1 MVKKLVFFLFTTVFS
16 FSYAQVGIG
25 TINPA
30 QSAALEI
37 YAVNNDKGL
46 LIPRLLEAE
55 KLNII
60 NPANGLLIY
69 QLDATV
75 GFYVYSTDSDSW
87 SKLTT
92 SQELLLIDKS
102 TVGLENADNTSD
114 LDKPI
119 SLITQSALNLKAPL
133 ASPTFTGTITSG
145 SISSTGT
152 ITASSFSGDGSGLT
166 GITPSVADGSIT
178 SAKIEDATISN
189 ADISSDAEIDQS
201 KISGLSDSLSS
212 KAPLASPIFTG
223 TITTGSISSTGT
235 ITASSFSGDG
245 SGLINLPSSAG
256 LQSITEN
263 SKTGYRRADANPAYY
278 GNIGNRAIDLT
289 YSDSNSSSVGAK
301 GFASTAMGYNSLA
314 SGDYSTAIGKQT
326 TASGEYSTA
335 MGVGSIASGEG
346 SNAFGIFTQST
357 SQGATAMG
365 LGSVASGSMSTAM
378 GQISVAFGDNS
389 IAMGVNTRASDYGS
403 LVTGRYNSAGSS
415 VSENGSATDFDT
427 DNTAFVIGNGNW
439 DSLSDAFKVMFNGN
453 VTAAGT
459 ITSGSISS
467 TGTITAS
474 SFSGDGSGLINL
486 PSVADGSITSAKILD
501 ATISNADIS
510 SDAGIDQSKISGL
523 SDALSSKAPLASP
536 IFTGTITSGSISS
549 TGTITADFFSGDG
562 SRLTNLPSAGLQ
574 SITENSQTGYRRADA
589 NADNYG
595 DIGNRAIDL
604 TYSSSTSTFIGA
616 RGDYSL
622 TMGFETNAIGDYS
635 TAMGTAT
642 TAMGDYSTAIGNNT
656 VALGDYST
664 AMGQE
669 SLAIGNGSFSTGKQT
684 QAPGYYST
692 AMGDNTKASH
702 YGSLVIGR
710 YNLAGSLVSPE
721 ENQYAFDTD
730 NTAFVVGNGSSG
742 SSSDAFKV
750 MFNGNVTAAGTISAK
765 IYKLTAPTG
774 INAQTTTTLDLSL
787 GNVLTVNLTSSIT
800 SLIINNPV
808 IGTYLIKFVQ
818 DGTGGREVAFPSGW
832 KWSGGIAPVVT
843 TSREKT
849 DIVTL
854 IYDGS
859 SYYAA
864 ISQNF

>member
-1 MVKKLVFFLFTTVFS
+1 VIEKTLTGFTS
-16 FSYAQVGIG
+16 GSGQISESDNILQAIQKADG
-25 TINPA
+25 NLA
-30 QSAALEI
+30 SAVANVTLAFDEVSNAI
-37 YAVNNDKGL
+37 TTLNND
-46 LIPRLLEAE
+46 R
-55 KLNII
+55 
-60 NPANGLLIY
+60 
-69 QLDATV
+69 
-75 GFYVYSTDSDSW
+75 
-87 SKLTT
+87 
-92 SQELLLIDKS
+92 
-102 TVGLENADNTSD
+102 
-114 LDKPI
+114 
-119 SLITQSALNLKAPL
+119 APL
-133 ASPTFTGTITSG
+133 ASPIFTGTITSG

-152 ITASSFSGDGSGLT
+152 ITADFFSGDGSRLT

-189 ADISSDAEIDQS
+189 VDISSDAE
-201 KISGLSDSLSS
+201 
-212 KAPLASPIFTG
+212 
-223 TITTGSISSTGT
+223 
-235 ITASSFSGDG
+235 
-245 SGLINLPSSAG
+245 
-256 LQSITEN
+256 
-263 SKTGYRRADANPAYY
+263 
-278 GNIGNRAIDLT
+278 
-289 YSDSNSSSVGAK
+289 
-301 GFASTAMGYNSLA
+301 
-314 SGDYSTAIGKQT
+314 
-326 TASGEYSTA
+326 
-335 MGVGSIASGEG
+335 
-346 SNAFGIFTQST
+346 
-357 SQGATAMG
+357 
-365 LGSVASGSMSTAM
+365 
-378 GQISVAFGDNS
+378 
-389 IAMGVNTRASDYGS
+389 
-403 LVTGRYNSAGSS
+403 
-415 VSENGSATDFDT
+415 
-427 DNTAFVIGNGNW
+427 
-439 DSLSDAFKVMFNGN
+439 
-453 VTAAGT
+453 
-459 ITSGSISS
+459 
-467 TGTITAS
+467 
-474 SFSGDGSGLINL
+474 
-486 PSVADGSITSAKILD
+486 
-501 ATISNADIS
+501 
-510 SDAGIDQSKISGL
+510 IDQSKISGL

-549 TGTITADFFSGDG
+549 TGTITASSFSGDG
-562 SRLTNLPSAGLQ
+562 SGLTNLPSAGLQ
-574 SITENSQTGYRRADA
+574 SITENSKTGYRRADA

-604 TYSSSTSTFIGA
+604 TYSSSTSTLIGA

-642 TAMGDYSTAIGNNT
+642 TAMGVYSTAIGNNT

-669 SLAIGNGSFSTGKQT
+669 SLAIGNGSFSIGKQT
-684 QAPGYYST
+684 QASGYYST

-730 NTAFVVGNGSSG
+730 NTAFVVGNGSSE

-765 IYKLTAPTG
+765 IYKLTAPNG

-800 SLIINNPV
+800 NLIINNPV

-818 DGTGGREVAFPSGW
+818 DGTGGREVAFPDGW

-843 TSREKT
+843 TLREKT